1 MANAR
6 ISELPAATV
15 PLDGTELLEIVQGGI
30 NKRVAKSDVATGGS
44 SDINRAWTE
53 TLLFDKKEIT
63 FAPHVMDGDLTYVLA
78 SSGHLVDSI
87 CGAWQTITA
96 DGVSSINFGTGFDFI
111 YGVENGD
118 VLEAG
123 TYQIFFLYLNGS
135 VTVNLP
141 GTTAQSSGLTKLS
154 TPGSF
159 AVVADGENALDL
171 SWADVANE
179 SGYQV
184 EKSLNGSTGW
194 VLYSNPSVGAT
205 SDTETG
211 LNPGDIVYYRIKALG
226 DGTIYS
232 DSNYAYANGQTE
244 NSGDTTPPSFTF
256 DPVNGDNTWTVN
268 RPITITANEPIRND
282 NGTEITNA
290 NVASVITL
298 KETNSGGADIA
309 FSATISVDKTVITI
323 TPSTI
328 YGEAQVVYVAIHDV
342 EDNDGNEIVSASSI
356 TFTTTG
362 YTYFNG
368 VSNRLH
374 FGDMLDSVWAIA
386 DSIFRINVTIRNHAF
401 TSVRVFLGKADFAS
415 NQRSWFWASIGTDI
429 FFYFY
434 GLGNG
439 TVVRAIK
446 WTGALVAGELEM
458 QLDYNGSLDTNDGL
472 DRGTLTINGVV
483 QGSKTLEVSGDI
495 LSKLNAL
502 VNSNAYLAAGNLL
515 NGSGVPGAAYW
526 FSGEMKDLI
535 VSTNNGSTVYIDV
548 PVISEGTDYSGGNRH
563 GTWV

>member
-298 KETNSGGADIA
+298 KETNSGGADIP
-309 FSATISVDKTVITI
+309 FSATISLDKTVITI
-323 TPSTI
+323 TPSTV
-328 YGEAQVVYVAIHDV
+328 YGESQVVYVAIHDV
-342 EDNDGNEIVSASSI
+342 EDNDGNEIVSPSSI
-356 TFTTTG
+356 TFTTTDW
-362 YTYFNG
+362 TYFNG
-368 VSNRLH
+368 TTNRLQ
-374 FGDMLDSVWAIA
+374 FGDLLDSVWAVA
-386 DSIFRINVTIRNHAF
+386 DTNFWLALTIRNHSL
-401 TSVRVFLGKADFAS
+401 TGQRVFVAKADYS
-415 NQRSWFWASIGTDI
+415 GNQRAFVFYQNGTDI
-429 FFYFY
+429 YFNY
-434 GLGNG
+434 YKLG
-439 TVVRAIK
+439 TTAAVVIIR
-446 WTGALVAGELEM
+446 WTDVLTSGEHDLVLK
-458 QLDYNGSLDTNDGL
+458 YNGAVD
-472 DRGTLTINGVV
+472 
-483 QGSKTLEVSGDI
+483 
-495 LSKLNAL
+495 
-502 VNSNAYLAAGNLL
+502 
-515 NGSGVPGAAYW
+515 
-526 FSGEMKDLI
+526 
-535 VSTNNGSTVYIDV
+535 TNNGRDRAVLEIDGVDQGPGTLETGTNPTPGNIFNGTAQLSVGVSVTGAGIPSSSQFFTGEAKDFVVTTASGATEQINV
-548 PVISEGTDYSGGNRH
+548 PLLADGQDVSGFARH